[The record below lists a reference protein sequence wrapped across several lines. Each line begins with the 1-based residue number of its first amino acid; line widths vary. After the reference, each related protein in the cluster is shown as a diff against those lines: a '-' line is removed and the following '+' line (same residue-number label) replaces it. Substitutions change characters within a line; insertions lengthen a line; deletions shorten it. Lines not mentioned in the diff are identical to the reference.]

1 MKLKQILKNK
11 RGIALENAILFMLL
25 IFVLCALLI
34 SMALIGNYQVKI
46 ENMTLL
52 RDVQIEQIGEDYLS
66 HVAAEESFDELYE
79 DYAYSVEGNALTV
92 WRSTDNTKT
101 AVLYVEAEL
110 ADGELNV
117 ICWRY
122 SLPAQTE

>member
-1 MKLKQILKNK
+1 MKLKRILKNK

-122 SLPAQTE
+122 SLPTQTE

>member
-1 MKLKQILKNK
+1 
-11 RGIALENAILFMLL
+11 MLL

-46 ENMTLL
+46 ESMTLL
-52 RDVQIEQIGEDYLS
+52 RDVQIEQIGEDY
-66 HVAAEESFDELYE
+66 VACVRAGESFDELYE
-79 DYAYSVEGNALTV
+79 DYAYSVKGNALTV

-110 ADGELNV
+110 ADGEVDV

-122 SLPAQTE
+122 SLPTQTE

>member
-1 MKLKQILKNK
+1 MKLKRILKNK

-92 WRSTDNTKT
+92 WRSTDSTKT

>member
-1 MKLKQILKNK
+1 MKLKRVLKNK
-11 RGIALENAILFMLL
+11 RGIALENAIVFMLL

-52 RDVQIEQIGEDYLS
+52 RDVQIDQIGEDYLAC
-66 HVAAEESFDELYE
+66 VRAGESFDELYE

-92 WRSTDNTKT
+92 WRSTDNTKA

-110 ADGELNV
+110 ADGEVDV

-122 SLPAQTE
+122 SLPTQTE

>member
-1 MKLKQILKNK
+1 MKLKRILKNK

-79 DYAYSVEGNALTV
+79 DYAYSVKGNALTV